1 MSMWFRYHLVP
12 QGRMLPSLGGRT
24 VRPRPLVTVTL
35 VGPGNARAR
44 TALLDTGADDT
55 VFPESLA
62 ILIGIDLTNAET
74 GTAAVPGGG
83 RVSVR
88 YASVTLRLSDG
99 REYRE
104 WPALVGFTSAPFLY
118 P

>member
-1 MSMWFRYHLVP
+1 MWFRYHLVP

-24 VRPRPLVTVTL
+24 VRPRQLVTVTL
-35 VGPGNARAR
+35 VGPGTARAR

-62 ILIGIDLTNAET
+62 VLVGIDLTNADT

-83 RVSVR
+83 RVSGR
-88 YASVTLRLSDG
+88 YASVTLRLKLDC
-99 REYRE
+99 ETNL
-104 WPALVGFTSAPFLY
+104 WN
-118 P
+118 